1 MSNESKVISM
11 ICKLKSMCNRRS
23 TTGGET
29 NSPLRRTVHCSLFTA
44 HYSLLIVHCSLF
56 IVLCSLF
63 IVHCSLSQL
72 VPNLGGQR
80 SGISAYQFLKIGAD
94 ARGSGMGESYI
105 AVVNDISALYW
116 NPAALINYG
125 SAHVI
130 VTMDDH
136 GGSDASSIVSGQVM
150 ASHTQWLVDL
160 QHEFFGASYYLSSND
175 AVGVAFTSLHTD
187 DMKVTTETQPTGTGS
202 YFTYGDVAVAATYSR
217 KMTDQFSFGATVRYV
232 RETIDV
238 LHMDGLVV
246 DLGTFYYMGLGSS
259 RFAVVVSNFGANV
272 QPTGTVTRSG
282 GSTVNSFQS
291 FSPPTMFKLGYAVE
305 PWQNEFNRVTTSLQ
319 LNHPNDNA
327 ENIRLGVEYEYD
339 KTFFARV
346 GVKRTIGESLLG
358 KALSTAE
365 DYSFGA
371 GVYLPLGIIR
381 ASLDYAFANYNDLG
395 SVHRITVMVTY

>member
-1 MSNESKVISM
+1 M
-11 ICKLKSMCNRRS
+11 IRELNTRCNR
-23 TTGGET
+23 TPTAQEGTGA
-29 NSPLRRTVHCSLFTA
+29 LLKRTVHRLSYIADYLLFIA
-44 HYSLLIVHCSLF
+44 HCSLL

-63 IVHCSLSQL
+63 TVQSSLSQL

-125 SAHVI
+125 SARVT

-136 GGSDASSIVSGQVM
+136 GGSDAGSVVLGQAM

-175 AVGVAFTSLHTD
+175 AVGIAFTSLHTD

-202 YFTYGDVAVAATYSR
+202 YFTYGDIAAAFTYSR

-238 LHMDGLVV
+238 LHMDGIVV

-272 QPTGTVTRSG
+272 QPAGTVTRSDG
-282 GSTVNSFQS
+282 TTVNSFQS
-291 FSPPTMFKLGYAVE
+291 FSPPTMFKLGYAFE
-305 PWQNEFNRVTTSLQ
+305 PWQDEFNRLTTSLQ

-371 GVYLPLGIIR
+371 GIYLPLGITR

-395 SVHRITVMVTY
+395 FVHRVTVMVTY